1 MPLQPPPE
9 PRQQRPPRFFAGDD
23 VRSTDPRWGLMRKET
38 LAWAVCVCILPGK
51 AISAS
56 YDRYDNGACVP
67 VEELG
72 PKTLG

>member
-1 MPLQPPPE
+1 M
-9 PRQQRPPRFFAGDD
+9 
-23 VRSTDPRWGLMRKET
+23 RSTDPRWGLMRKET